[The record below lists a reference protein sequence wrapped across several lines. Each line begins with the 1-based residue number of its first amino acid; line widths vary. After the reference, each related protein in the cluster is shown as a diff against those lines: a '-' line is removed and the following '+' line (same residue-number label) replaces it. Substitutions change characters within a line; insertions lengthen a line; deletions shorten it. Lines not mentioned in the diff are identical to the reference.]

1 MIYIQGLTDV
11 SVFELENDGEVCTLK
26 YSELGSWTEHFKG
39 KEMMRVTD
47 CDGDLIHT
55 IKTKEKVIN
64 LDAGE
69 LVELYYL
76 LDYLYNYS
84 GIIDGINELH
94 TMKFERVK

>member
-26 YSELGSWTEHFKG
+26 YSELGSWPEHLKG
-39 KEMMRVTD
+39 KGMMHVTD
-47 CDGDLIHT
+47 TDGDLNHT
-55 IKTKEKVIN
+55 ISSENGTVVYN
-64 LDAGE
+64 AHE